1 MLLASRQ
8 HLVIDVTNPKSS
20 NLLFH
25 LTTMYEMELLV
36 LLSDDAIL
44 EKRFVA
50 LPLQFCNVI
59 RFIRNSS
66 IFTTYEYTLYSY
78 LVGLISV

>member
-8 HLVIDVTNPKSS
+8 HLVIEVTNPKSS
-20 NLLFH
+20 NPLFR
-25 LTTMYEMELLV
+25 LTTMYEMELLG
-36 LLSDDAIL
+36 LLSDHAIS

-59 RFIRNSS
+59 RFIDND
-66 IFTTYEYTLYSY
+66 INQTF
-78 LVGLISV
+78 